1 MESKQF
7 VFKNNQVLVANAC
20 DKMRA
25 RGSLSTGTVNFQPGG
40 YTETFD
46 PAPQVF
52 EEADGFAPAIPV
64 RWEFKKIKGSDVV
77 AKIVV
82 KEWCDYREG
91 FQAAERLLWS
101 HTKSFYCSLRQIQVY
116 KVFKINRKLWATP
129 DGIMPLKKWFEIK
142 NKSKRWIYSQLHQTI
157 IQQVSSLE
165 EVGEFYVSRDEFEH
179 KSVCKIVLDKMVR
192 VGESRKYSWQVV
204 NIESLLKAFGILY
217 LFDEPGWSRSDR

>member
-1 MESKQF
+1 MQF
-7 VFKNNQVLVANAC
+7 IFKNKQVVVASAC
-20 DKMRA
+20 DQMRA
-25 RGSLSTGTVNFQPGG
+25 TGSLVTETVPGG
-40 YTETFD
+40 CIETFD
-46 PAPQVF
+46 PSPQLF
-52 EEADGFAPAIPV
+52 EEGNGFAPAVPV
-64 RWEFKKIKGSDVV
+64 RWEFKKIDGIV

-91 FQAAERLLWS
+91 FQSAEPLLWNLS
-101 HTKSFYCSLRQIQVY
+101 KKFHYSYKQITVY
-116 KVFKINRKLWATP
+116 RLFKINRKFWATP
-129 DGIMPLKKWFEIK
+129 DGIMSLKGWFKNK
-142 NKSKRWIYSQLHQTI
+142 NKSKKWIYSGLHHTI

-165 EVGEFYVSRDEFEH
+165 EVGEFNVSRDEFEG